1 MTHRAPIHLF
11 FFSNR
16 TNRHRDEIITVFG
29 TFSTCRHLVAVFQA
43 TYVRVC
49 RSAFYEDM
57 LGPLQQRTE
66 CERVTRAVIILAL
79 GRTEQ
84 EDEHR

>member
-11 FFSNR
+11 FLLI
-16 TNRHRDEIITVFG
+16 EQIG
-29 TFSTCRHLVAVFQA
+29 
-43 TYVRVC
+43 
-49 RSAFYEDM
+49 
-57 LGPLQQRTE
+57 TE